1 MEKESEHILRQ
12 KAYEMVAF
20 MPIMQSLGLSE
31 VDITGEAPDV
41 RFEYNGLKIGL
52 EVIDCY
58 PEKFDKEKEG
68 AIKKLCSY
76 LKGELHSKGIYGLH
90 SVCLKET
97 IYDVRRIS
105 NTKEAILEE
114 MIGLIERAITTEDC
128 KYVHSVG
135 SLVNSH
141 SNETHIQLTVNG
153 MYQVKTPSMNDIL
166 ACIKKKNLLYPTYD
180 EALDEI
186 WLLVYIPTNENQY
199 STRGIKPLTDVKT
212 KFKRIYVSD
221 WIHNYRLIY
230 EHK

>member
-1 MEKESEHILRQ
+1 MGKESEHILRQ

-114 MIGLIERAITTEDC
+114 TIGLIERAITTEDC

-166 ACIKKKNLLYPTYD
+166 ACIEKKNLLYPTYD

-186 WLLVYIPTNENQY
+186 WLLVYIPTDENHY
-199 STRGIKPLTDVKT
+199 STRGIMPLTDVKT

>member
-1 MEKESEHILRQ
+1 MEQKSEHILRQ

-105 NTKEAILEE
+105 NTKEAIVEE
-114 MIGLIERAITTEDC
+114 TIGLIERTITTEDC

-166 ACIKKKNLLYPTYD
+166 ACIEKKNLLYPTYD

-186 WLLVYIPTNENQY
+186 WLLVYIPTDENHY
-199 STRGIKPLTDVKT
+199 STRGIMPLTDVKT

>member
-1 MEKESEHILRQ
+1 MEQKSEHILRQ

-114 MIGLIERAITTEDC
+114 TIGLIERAITTEDC

-135 SLVNSH
+135 SLVISH

-166 ACIKKKNLLYPTYD
+166 ACIEKKNLLYPTYD

-186 WLLVYIPTNENQY
+186 WLLVYIPTKENHY

>member
-1 MEKESEHILRQ
+1 MEQKSEHILRQ

-20 MPIMQSLGLSE
+20 MPITQSLGLSE

-76 LKGELHSKGIYGLH
+76 LKGELHSKGVYGLH

-114 MIGLIERAITTEDC
+114 TIGLIERAITTEDC

-166 ACIKKKNLLYPTYD
+166 ACIEKKNLLYPTYD

-186 WLLVYIPTNENQY
+186 WLLVYIPTNENHY

-230 EHK
+230 EDK

>member
-166 ACIKKKNLLYPTYD
+166 ACIEKKNLLYPTYD

-212 KFKRIYVSD
+212 KFKRIYISD

-230 EHK
+230 ERK

>member
-1 MEKESEHILRQ
+1 MEQKSEHILRQ

-105 NTKEAILEE
+105 NTKEAIVEE
-114 MIGLIERAITTEDC
+114 TIGLIERAITTEDC

-166 ACIKKKNLLYPTYD
+166 ACIEKKNLLYPTYD

-186 WLLVYIPTNENQY
+186 WLLVYIPTDENHY
-199 STRGIKPLTDVKT
+199 STRGIMPLTDVKT

>member
-1 MEKESEHILRQ
+1 MKKESEHIQRQ

-31 VDITGEAPDV
+31 VDIAGEAPDV

-58 PEKFDKEKEG
+58 PERFDMAKEG

-76 LKGELHSKGIYGLH
+76 LKGELYSKGIYGLH

-105 NTKEAILEE
+105 NAKEVILEE
-114 MIGLIERAITTEDC
+114 TIGLIKNTITTENC

-135 SLVNSH
+135 SLVSIH
-141 SNETHIQLTVNG
+141 SNETHLQLSVNG
-153 MYQVKTPSMNDIL
+153 LYQIKTPSMEDIL
-166 ACIKKKNLLYPTYD
+166 ACVEKKNTLYSTYD
-180 EALDEI
+180 KTLDEI
-186 WLLVYIPTNENQY
+186 WLLVYIPTKENHY
-199 STRGIKPLTDVKT
+199 STRGIKPLIDVKT

-230 EHK
+230 EQI